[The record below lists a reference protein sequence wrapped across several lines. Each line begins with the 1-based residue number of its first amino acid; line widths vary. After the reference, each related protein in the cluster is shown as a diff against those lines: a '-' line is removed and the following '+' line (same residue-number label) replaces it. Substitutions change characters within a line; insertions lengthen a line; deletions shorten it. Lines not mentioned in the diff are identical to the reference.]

1 MANTPH
7 DDFAKSYLE
16 ELLSAIGQVH
26 LDRPV
31 KSETRRADIWFV
43 PEPARGGDRADLG
56 VLGHL
61 AETACFIEPFR
72 NPATWQE
79 IRDCIG
85 KLISLLRALTR
96 KAKVGQAPLVEA
108 DLPRLWILVPTASAE
123 LRRAF
128 GAVRRRPWTNG
139 IYLCP
144 LAFRTGLVVIH
155 QLPKTPDTLW
165 MRLLG
170 RGRVQKQAIRELEV
184 LPSTSPRKAAI
195 LELLAD
201 WRAMLE
207 IRDLLTQDEEELI
220 MNLSPVYQQ
229 RRQEWRQEGV
239 QEGHEL
245 GVQEGHELGVQE
257 GHELG
262 VQEGRQ
268 IGQREL
274 IEGLF
279 QERFGRLDDELL
291 ALIDRLLATSP
302 DQYTR
307 LLIQAS
313 REELLAQFPPT

>member
-31 KSETRRADIWFV
+31 KSETRRADVWFV
-43 PEPARGGDRADLG
+43 PEPARGGARADLG
-56 VLGHL
+56 VLATL

-72 NPATWQE
+72 NPATWQD

-85 KLISLLRALTR
+85 KLISLFRALAR
-96 KAKVGQAPLVEA
+96 KAKASQEPLAEA

-207 IRDLLTQDEEELI
+207 IKELLTQDEEELI

-229 RRQEWRQEGV
+229 RCQDWR

-245 GVQEGHELGVQE
+245 GVREGYEVGLQEGQ
-257 GHELG
+257 
-262 VQEGRQ
+262 Q

-279 QERFGRLDDELL
+279 QARFGRLDDELL
-291 ALIDRLLATSP
+291 ALVDRLLTQP
-302 DQYTR
+302 PNQYTPF
-307 LLIQAS
+307 LIQAS
-313 REELLAQFPPT
+313 REEILAQFPPT